1 MKKQRIH
8 WVGGKIAGWKKNPF
22 FWISF
27 ELVQTPSI
35 FDISLFSH
43 PNEISLYWI
52 ISERI
57 VMVLFFFHYT
67 NHHIDYMFFHF
78 QTRSMHQS
86 MHSFRSNNCQINL
99 LIKYCTRFAWNLLIS
114 RQNGKIHEI
123 PLSDLV
129 VSTPCFLIILNETV
143 EKNRCTSRKCP
154 KSIESIC
161 VVQVSKNYDTVKMPP
176 YECVLFAHQPI
187 TSVRVCSVI
196 PHSECFQSGREI
208 TNFMFFFVF
217 FSRNCIFLVWNS
229 SLHHLLTD
237 VFFYRKNAIENTIKM
252 KYWITKIVAYKW

>member
-1 MKKQRIH
+1 MEKK
-8 WVGGKIAGWKKNPF
+8 
-22 FWISF
+22 
-27 ELVQTPSI
+27 SI
-35 FDISLFSH
+35 FLNIIWTSTNTLNFWHLTLFASKRNISLLDYQRT
-43 PNEISLYWI
+43 NCYG
-52 ISERI
+52 
-57 VMVLFFFHYT
+57 VVFFHYT

-187 TSVRVCSVI
+187 TSARVCSVI
-196 PHSECFQSGREI
+196 PHSKCFQRGREI
-208 TNFMFFFVF
+208 TNFMFFFFSSVETVF
-217 FSRNCIFLVWNS
+217 FWFETVRYIIYWRMC
-229 SLHHLLTD
+229 
-237 VFFYRKNAIENTIKM
+237 FFYRKNAIENTIKM